1 MRCIA
6 ETVPIQSGGTTF
18 YRVTDDLYLRNFHP
32 ADVQK
37 VSVIVAEALNEHYDP
52 SLYLSLSR
60 EWPDG
65 YLVAVDR
72 AGVVQG
78 FLLGVNQVPGEG
90 RILMF
95 AVDSA
100 WRRRGVGSALMSTFF
115 NRLRARNL
123 NKVTLEVRVG
133 NTTAIKFYNRFGFT
147 IVDLLHGYYSDGEN
161 GYQMARYL

>member
-6 ETVPIQSGGTTF
+6 ETLARETGPSPYLKVA
-18 YRVTDDLYLRNFHP
+18 DDLYLRNFHP
-32 ADVQK
+32 ADIPRI
-37 VSVIVAEALNEHYDP
+37 STIVADSLNEHYDP

-72 AGVVQG
+72 TGVVQG

-95 AVDSA
+95 AVEA
-100 WRRRGVGSALMSTFF
+100 PWRRRGTGSALMSTFF
-115 NRLRARNL
+115 HRCRARGL
-123 NKVTLEVRVG
+123 RKVTLEVRVG
-133 NTTAIKFYNRFGFT
+133 NSTAIRFYNRFGFT
-147 IVDLLHGYYSDGEN
+147 VMDLLRGYYSDGEN
-161 GYQMARYL
+161 GYQMGRYL